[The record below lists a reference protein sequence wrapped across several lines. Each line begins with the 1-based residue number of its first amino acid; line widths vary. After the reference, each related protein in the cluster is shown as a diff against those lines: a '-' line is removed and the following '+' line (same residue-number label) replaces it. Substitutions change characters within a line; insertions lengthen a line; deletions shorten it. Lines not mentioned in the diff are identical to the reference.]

1 MKKFF
6 SFMLGVITG
15 SILGSTLVLLLA
27 PSKGQELRTHIQDY
41 IDNLTAEAQ
50 IAAAQRRTELENELA
65 RLRKQS

>member
-6 SFMLGVITG
+6 SFLLGIITG
-15 SILGSTLVLLLA
+15 AILGGTLSLLLA
-27 PSKGQELRTHIQDY
+27 PTKGQELRAHIQDY